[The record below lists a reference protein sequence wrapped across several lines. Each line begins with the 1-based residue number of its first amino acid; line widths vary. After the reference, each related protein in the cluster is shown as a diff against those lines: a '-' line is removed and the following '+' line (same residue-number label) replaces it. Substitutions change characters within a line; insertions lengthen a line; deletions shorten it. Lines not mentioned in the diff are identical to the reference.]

1 MIEHHWDAIKIA
13 LWNAV
18 WAVNL
23 ASLSPMRASV
33 VRSLRVGHMMIR
45 ELVDGQLNVRAA
57 SLVYTTLLSIVPVLA
72 VAFALLK
79 GFGVHQDLQPLLLQ
93 YVEPLGSE
101 GAELVAA
108 VIDRVEKL
116 KVGRLGV
123 LGLVVLLYTVVRVV
137 QKVEQALNYTWRV
150 KQQRRFFERFSGYL
164 SVIIIGPVLV
174 VTAMGISGTLM
185 NTSVVQSLDAVFPV
199 RTWIAL
205 GGKLVPYLLVVGA
218 FTFVYYYMPNTR
230 VRIGAAFFGALI
242 AGFLWAVAGW
252 VFAALVV
259 GSTRYTALYASFAVM
274 ILFIMWL
281 HISWLILLMGG
292 SVAFYRQYPEYVGM
306 LTHELRLSARM
317 RERLALTACFLIA
330 RHFHHR
336 LPPWSV
342 AALARRLRVPLEPLE
357 RVLKSL
363 EEASVLVPVLGRSTA
378 YVPARDPASITLEE
392 VRGVARSMGET
403 RQFGVEQIE
412 SEAAVEE
419 IYEAVERAVG
429 AALGGRTLRDM
440 AEAYPPLGNDEAGP
454 VETDEV
460 VLPPMTAVREPEQEP
475 EERPPGA
482 GDGRP

>member
-18 WAVNL
+18 WAANL
-23 ASLSPMRASV
+23 AALSPMRASV

-45 ELVDGQLNVRAA
+45 ELADGQLNVRAA

-79 GFGVHQDLQPLLLQ
+79 GFGVHQDLEPLLLQ
-93 YVEPLGSE
+93 YVEPLGAE
-101 GAELVAA
+101 GVDLVRR
-108 VIDRVEKL
+108 VITSVENL

-150 KQQRRFFERFSGYL
+150 KHQRRFFERLSGYL

-174 VTAMGISGTLM
+174 VTAVGISGTLM
-185 NTSVVQSLDAVFPV
+185 NTSVVQSLDAIIPV
-199 RTWIAL
+199 KAWLAL
-205 GGKLVPYLLVVGA
+205 GGKVVPYLLVVGA
-218 FTFVYYYMPNTR
+218 FSFVYYYMPNTR

-259 GSTRYTALYASFAVM
+259 SSTRYTALYAGFAVM

-330 RHFHHR
+330 RNFHYR
-336 LPPWSV
+336 LPPWGV
-342 AALARRLRVPLEPLE
+342 AVLARRLRVPLEPLE
-357 RVLKSL
+357 RTLKAL
-363 EEASVLVPVLGRSTA
+363 EEASILVPVRGRSAA
-378 YVPARDPASITLEE
+378 YVPARDPDSITLED
-392 VRGVARSMGET
+392 VRRVARSMGES
-403 RQFGVEQIE
+403 RQFGVEQID
-412 SEAAVEE
+412 SEAAVDEIHEE
-419 IYEAVERAVG
+419 MERAVS
-429 AALGGRTLRDM
+429 AALGNRTLRDL
-440 AEAYPPLGNDEAGP
+440 AEAYPPVGNDGAAP
-454 VETDEV
+454 VETMDV
-460 VLPPMTAVREPEQEP
+460 VMPAMTAESVREPEPDEP
-475 EERPPGA
+475 PAA
-482 GDGRP
+482 GGQKP